1 MNANKQ
7 TQNWVIDAILLL
19 GFLVAFFLDLTGV
32 TAHQW
37 LGIGVGVLAS
47 YHLIRHW
54 DWVKAVTRRLFGGT
68 TAQARLYYLVDAVI
82 LVGLGLMILSGVIIS
97 TWVNLPEGTYSLTWG
112 SLRLPLGSYSLL
124 RDFHVASSLST
135 LAVVVIKIGL
145 HGRWIVK
152 TARRLF
158 GTVQSPAR
166 QPAAV
171 LVPVRQPAQNSSGIA
186 RREFLTLMGIVGAA
200 ASVAAVTVLSGEGGA
215 ASDVPASPLAEA
227 GSESGASPAGSLGV
241 LPTPTAVVK
250 SSTNSGAT
258 TTCTVRCNKRCSFP
272 GKCRKYTDKNGNGKC
287 DLGECA

>member
-7 TQNWVIDAILLL
+7 TRNWVIDAILLV

-32 TAHQW
+32 AAHQW
-37 LGIGVGVLAS
+37 LGIGVGVLAG

-68 TAQARLYYLVDAVI
+68 TAQARLYYLLDAGI
-82 LVGLGLMILSGVIIS
+82 MVGLGLMILSGVLIS
-97 TWVNLPEGTYSLTWG
+97 TWVNLPEGTYMLTWG

-124 RDFHVASSLST
+124 RDFHVASSLVT

-158 GTVQSPAR
+158 GTLQPLSR
-166 QPAAV
+166 QPSAN
-171 LVPVRQPAQNSSGIA
+171 LVHQPAQSSNGIA

-200 ASVAAVTVLSGEGGA
+200 ASVAAVTVLSGEAGA
-215 ASDVPASPLAEA
+215 ASQVSASPLADA
-227 GSESGASPAGSLGV
+227 GSESGASPSGNLAV
-241 LPTPTAVVK
+241 FPTPTAVVK
-250 SSTNSGAT
+250 SSTNNAAT
-258 TTCTVRCNKRCSFP
+258 TTCAVRCNKRCAFP